1 MAQDLCL
8 CGKVMP
14 TIRKVGGPA
23 LAKAEA
29 SASAQESGGTVAS
42 LDLVTVGYR
51 PINVAG
57 RVVHVSGS
65 GASYPNMQFKIA
77 DGRGTLPI
85 KCSAGR
91 LPSISMDQCIYVRN
105 LVIRQGNAGLE
116 AAFESPGADA
126 KRVRRTSHM
135 S

>member
-1 MAQDLCL
+1 MGGGHVESEGGFLAQDLCL

-57 RVVHVSGS
+57 RVVHAIQDRRRPWDVAYQMLCGAAAKHIHGS
-65 GASYPNMQFKIA
+65 MHLRSQSC
-77 DGRGTLPI
+77 DSSRQ
-85 KCSAGR
+85 CR
-91 LPSISMDQCIYVRN
+91 LGGSV
-105 LVIRQGNAGLE
+105 
-116 AAFESPGADA
+116 
-126 KRVRRTSHM
+126 
-135 S
+135 

>member
-1 MAQDLCL
+1 
-8 CGKVMP
+8 MP